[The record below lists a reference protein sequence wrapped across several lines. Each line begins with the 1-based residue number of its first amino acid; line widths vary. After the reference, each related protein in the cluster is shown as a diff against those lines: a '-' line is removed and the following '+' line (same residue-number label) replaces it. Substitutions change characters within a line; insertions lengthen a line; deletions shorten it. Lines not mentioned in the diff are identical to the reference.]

1 VTETFTPVALD
12 RRLTEGHTLTAMP
25 DGGVLVAGGWGGPAK
40 SHPFDADR
48 GFAPTRRLN
57 VPRSEPEV
65 VALPD
70 GRVLLVGGGFDG
82 EDKRP
87 IEAFDPATE
96 TYAKVGR
103 TKEELEAR
111 PIEALRWQLVARGR
125 AHGYEAHPA
134 AVDRLHDDPVLM
146 LTGTAGAEA
155 AGLGLVGS
163 DRLVEAYVDAAQLD
177 HVVKRYHLRPS
188 LEPNV
193 VLRPIPDFGWPP
205 PRPAMA
211 PTVAIA
217 LDLLENREPR
227 ARQLGRQLLDRTER

>member
-1 VTETFTPVALD
+1 MIEQRSTGADHYLSVSEAAAHLGVEPQAI
-12 RRLTEGHTLTAMP
+12 RRLIR
-25 DGGVLVAGGWGGPAK
+25 DGELPARKEIGRWIIPAAEVDKRRSLGPRAGRRFSPARAWGLIHLAGGQPA
-40 SHPFDADR
+40 AW
-48 GFAPTRRLN
+48 LN
-57 VPRSEPEV
+57 R
-65 VALPD
+65 
-70 GRVLLVGGGFDG
+70 
-82 EDKRP
+82 
-87 IEAFDPATE
+87 EARWRME
-96 TYAKVGR
+96 R
-103 TKEELEAR
+103 QLEAR